1 MIIVI
6 LNDSSIMHRTIESFL
21 KEFDIKDNE
30 VYSFTNGY
38 EALDFIKINGADII
52 FSDITMP
59 YMDGFEFA
67 ELVFKVVPNLRNSF
81 FAIRGDENRKNFLR
95 MRHKGVHRFLKK
107 PFDIKIFEYF
117 ILPEIMKVRFRE
129 ENSSTYDKKQLVN
142 NI

>member
-6 LNDSSIMHRTIESFL
+6 LNDSAIMHRTIESFL

-30 VYSFTNGY
+30 VYLFTNGY

-67 ELVFKVVPNLRNSF
+67 ELVFKVVPDLRNSF
-81 FAIRGDENRKNFLR
+81 FAIRGDENRKNFLK

>member
-6 LNDSSIMHRTIESFL
+6 LNDSSTMHRAIESFL

-30 VYSFTNGY
+30 VYSFTNG

-52 FSDITMP
+52 FSDINMP

-67 ELVFKVVPNLRNSF
+67 EIVFKVVPDLRNSF
-81 FAIRGDENRKNFLR
+81 FAIRGDENRESFLR
-95 MRHKGVHRFLKK
+95 MRHKWVHRFLKK
-107 PFDIKIFEYF
+107 PFDIEIFEYF